1 MFILYTDV
9 LPMLKHSALKKSTT
23 SIMQLKLTVKL
34 VGSFVFKLNSSAYE
48 PAALL
53 IVLFIV

>member
-1 MFILYTDV
+1 
-9 LPMLKHSALKKSTT
+9 
-23 SIMQLKLTVKL
+23 MQLKLTVKL